1 MGLAQVNKQ
10 HMSRF
15 GFTAESIFEP
25 CANVRT
31 GSKVFDDCYTA
42 VKWRFCNR
50 VHA

>member
-31 GSKVFDDCYTA
+31 CIHKQLFD
-42 VKWRFCNR
+42 KF
-50 VHA
+50 